1 VVSVEEAPE
10 RRADGDTAAV
20 RDVAGPATG
29 SPHLLHRLVRF
40 GRGRSR
46 PRGPG
51 EHEELLFVLSGTG
64 TLRLDGAGHP
74 LEPEIG
80 VLVRA
85 GQAYEVEVPSD
96 APLVLSSVTV
106 LTAPESP
113 VAVGAQHVTV
123 RLADQDAAAAT
134 ADREFRIVTGPAT
147 GCARATQFVGSIPP
161 GRAPVHFHRYDEVVL
176 VLDGEGA
183 AHLEGQP
190 EAPIA
195 AGSCILLPAG
205 VRHCVENR
213 GDGPLRV
220 LGVFR
225 PAGSP
230 SEAYYPDGTP
240 AVRSGGTQDEE

>member
-1 VVSVEEAPE
+1 VLSAEEVPE
-10 RRADGDTAAV
+10 RRRDGDTAVV
-20 RDVAGPATG
+20 REVAGPATG

-40 GRGRSR
+40 ERGRSR

-51 EHEELLFVLSGTG
+51 EHEEVLFVLSGTG
-64 TLRLDGAGHP
+64 TLRLDGAAHP
-74 LEPEIG
+74 LEPETG

-85 GQAYEVEVPSD
+85 GQAYEVEVAAD

-106 LTAPESP
+106 LTAPEAP
-113 VAVGAQHVTV
+113 VAVGPHRVTV
-123 RLADQDAAAAT
+123 RLADQDAASAT
-134 ADREFRIVTGPAT
+134 ADREFRIVTEPAT
-147 GCARATQFVGSIPP
+147 GCGRATQFVGCIPP

-176 VLDGEGA
+176 VLDGEGL

-190 EAPIA
+190 EASIA

-205 VRHCVENR
+205 VRHCLENR
-213 GDGPLRV
+213 GDEPMRV

-240 AVRSGGTQDEE
+240 AVRSGGGAG